1 MGLTHV
7 DATVTGPTGKSQ
19 KLELLVDSG
28 ASYSLLP
35 AKVWKALKLKPMEKQ
50 TFTLADGTH
59 VDRKISECRI
69 ALNGIERHSPV
80 ILGEPDDEPL
90 FGLGCQESVR
100 VVVPFFSGFVDSL
113 SGWVPSACAS
123 AASAVSMSVSNGC
136 WRSDSDRIGFQTA
149 RAIRNCSYVRP
160 NCSPA

>member
-1 MGLTHV
+1 MGLTYV

-19 KLELLVDSG
+19 TLELLVDSG

-59 VDRKISECRI
+59 VDRKISACRI

-80 ILGEPDDEPL
+80 ILGEPGDDPL
-90 FGLGCQESVR
+90 LGVLTLAVLGLVLD
-100 VVVPFFSGFVDSL
+100 PFQREL
-113 SGWVPSACAS
+113 
-123 AASAVSMSVSNGC
+123 
-136 WRSDSDRIGFQTA
+136 
-149 RAIRNCSYVRP
+149 RP
-160 NCSPA
+160 MKLRLG

>member
-1 MGLTHV
+1 MHKEGRHEQERTMGLTHV

-35 AKVWKALKLKPMEKQ
+35 AKVWKAIKLKPMEKQ

-69 ALNGIERHSPV
+69 SLNGIERHSPV

-90 FGLGCQESVR
+90 LGVLTLEVLGLVLD
-100 VVVPFFSGFVDSL
+100 PFKREL
-113 SGWVPSACAS
+113 
-123 AASAVSMSVSNGC
+123 
-136 WRSDSDRIGFQTA
+136 
-149 RAIRNCSYVRP
+149 RP
-160 NCSPA
+160 MKLRLG